1 MKKEKN
7 YSVETLRGA
16 AIILVVAGH
25 VIGSASDGGMKVDDD
40 SVWRYFYY
48 TFEYLRM
55 PLFTV
60 ISGWVYA
67 LKPAEKGN
75 FFDFNIKKVR
85 RILLPLV
92 FVGTTYF
99 LLQYLTPG
107 TNMKGNLTEIW
118 KIYVFPYTLYWFLP
132 SLFLVFVIISFIDIN
147 RLASSIQSW
156 LIITILAFA
165 FYLLRDYL
173 IAETSPN
180 YFSYKGAIYLLP
192 FFLIGVGL
200 KRFDQLLTKKSIR
213 VSFLILFFIGFSF
226 QQILW
231 FTATDSELLKTTGL
245 GLIIG
250 VTGIYLLFRVQ
261 WNVPFLIFF
270 GGYAYPI
277 YLFHSFG
284 TAGGR
289 ILLGYADINQ
299 QVIVFLVSTHLGIS
313 LPILAEQIL
322 VRNPISSML
331 FLGRNPKKAKS
342 AKTQPTIA
350 VAPNE
355 PNLVTNKLRH
365 DQ

>member
-25 VIGSASDGGMKVDDD
+25 VIGSASDGGMKVADD

-67 LKPAEKGN
+67 LKPAEKGS
-75 FFDFNIKKVR
+75 FLDFNRKKVR

-99 LLQYLTPG
+99 LLQYFTPG
-107 TNMKGNLTEIW
+107 TNMKGNLNEIW
-118 KIYVFPYTLYWFLP
+118 KIYIFPYTLYWFLP
-132 SLFLVFVIISFIDIN
+132 SLFLVFVVISAIDIN
-147 RLASSIQSW
+147 RLASSIQRW
-156 LIITILAFA
+156 LIITVLAFA

-173 IAETSPN
+173 IPETSPN

-200 KRFDQLLTKKSIR
+200 KRFDQLLAKKSIR
-213 VSFLILFFIGFSF
+213 ISFLILFIAGFSF
-226 QQILW
+226 QQVLW
-231 FTATDSELLKTTGL
+231 FTVADSELLKTNGL

-250 VTGIYLLFRVQ
+250 VTGIYLLFRVK
-261 WNVPFLIFF
+261 WHVPLLVFF
-270 GGYAYPI
+270 GSYAYSI

-289 ILLGYADINQ
+289 ILLSYAGINQ
-299 QVIVFLVSTHLGIS
+299 QVSVFLVSTLLGIS
-313 LPILAEQIL
+313 LPILAEKIL
-322 VRNPISSML
+322 VRNPITSML

-342 AKTQPTIA
+342 GTTQSTIA
-350 VAPNE
+350 AAPNE
-355 PNLVTNKLRH
+355 PNLVTNNLRH
-365 DQ
+365 EQ

>member
-25 VIGSASDGGMKVDDD
+25 VIGSASDGGMKVADD

-67 LKPAEKGN
+67 LKPADKGS
-75 FFDFNIKKVR
+75 FLDFNIKKVR

-99 LLQYLTPG
+99 LLQYFTPG

-132 SLFLVFVIISFIDIN
+132 SLFLVFVLISIIDIN
-147 RLASSIQSW
+147 KWASSIRSW
-156 LIITILAFA
+156 LIITLLAFTL
-165 FYLLRDYL
+165 YLLRDVL
-173 IAETSPN
+173 IPETTPN

-200 KRFDQLLTKKSIR
+200 KRFDQLLSHKTIK
-213 VSFLILFFIGFSF
+213 VSFLILFIIGFTL

-231 FTATDSELLKTTGL
+231 FTSIDSELLRTTGL

-250 VTGIYLLFRVQ
+250 VTGIYLLFQ
-261 WNVPFLIFF
+261 IKWSISFLVFF
-270 GGYAYPI
+270 GSFAYSI

-289 ILLGYADINQ
+289 ILLGYAGINQ
-299 QVIVFLVSTHLGIS
+299 QVLVFLVSTILGIS
-313 LPILAEQIL
+313 LPILAEKIL
-322 VRNPISSML
+322 VRNPITSML
-331 FLGRNPKKAKS
+331 YLGRNPKKAKS
-342 AKTQPTIA
+342 GATQSTIA
-350 VAPNE
+350 VKPNE
-355 PNLVTNKLRH
+355 PNLVTNNLH
-365 DQ
+365 HEQ